1 MTYDVRMKEITIS
14 GFLTDFSP
22 DDRADDTARS
32 KLNEIV
38 TIRLTPDAKARYDKL
53 QQKSRK
59 KFGKKAREVL
69 LALIE
74 AAEARTA

>member
-1 MTYDVRMKEITIS
+1 MKEITIS
-14 GFLTDFSP
+14 GFLSDFGQ
-22 DDRADDTARS
+22 DDRGTEFGS

-74 AAEARTA
+74 AAEARSA